1 MISWLD
7 SIVGR
12 TLYPIIV
19 KLCHWFDWNQY
30 QVYRYTYV
38 LSSMLIFIMVWE
50 TSNWFFIA
58 YTGFWMFIFILSAI
72 VFDGQ
77 PPKENPRSNT
87 ASWRIIFV
95 AFSIIVTVLFFIK
108 LDHGSLNIAVYL
120 IMLGEYA
127 RAIDTIPPRKR
138 KAKMVHATV

>member
-1 MISWLD
+1 MISWID

-30 QVYRYTYV
+30 QIYRYSYV
-38 LSSMLIFIMVWE
+38 LSSMLVFIEVWE
-50 TSNWFFIA
+50 TGSWFLIA

-77 PPKENPRSNT
+77 PPKENAHSGKPI
-87 ASWRIIFV
+87 WRVMYVIIAV
-95 AFSIIVTVLFFIK
+95 IITVLFIINK
-108 LDHGSLNIAVYL
+108 DHGSLNMAIYL
-120 IMLGEYA
+120 AMLGEYA
-127 RAIDTIPPRKR
+127 RAIDTIPPRER
-138 KAKMVHATV
+138 KTSLVRATA